1 MSQGKTLQEK
11 RAKSRCYNP
20 RMSWIRTGLAILF
33 LTLGSLPASAQTAL
47 QQAQQW
53 KLQARANAATG
64 NWDAA
69 IAIYE
74 KAIEIAPRS
83 ADLHVELGDA
93 LIRVARYAEA
103 IASYTEGLRISPRDL
118 DAEIGLA
125 QAYRGVHN
133 YPEAK
138 QILEKSHAEHPQSPK
153 PLAALG
159 DLDIELQTYDAAIA
173 HLRSALVLTPA
184 DVESRNRLAVA
195 YEAKGDSD
203 NALVQIAKVLTRDP
217 QSALAYYTRAKIYSD
232 RNQDAAALP
241 DAMKSVERQ
250 PRNPRARLLLGK
262 ILLRAPRGE
271 SSEQTKDRCERA
283 VAALEPL
290 LKMSTQDSET
300 LFLLSRAY
308 DCAGSSEQAQ
318 KILAAFE
325 KSSKNDRETKENQ
338 TQAKHLVQQANDLAL
353 KNDFAGSLDLLQQ
366 AMVKDPT
373 YGAAYSQIAK
383 LYYSAGDMDKAME
396 AISQALERDPY
407 QPDFLYVQGK
417 ILAKQ
422 GKLDEALAVFQ
433 RTTIVN
439 PKESDAFFEMG
450 TIYEQ
455 RGDQAHA
462 RAAYTKAAALSPDD
476 PDYQRAL
483 SNISDH
489 ATQR

>member
-1 MSQGKTLQEK
+1 MLWFRNTSL
-11 RAKSRCYNP
+11 
-20 RMSWIRTGLAILF
+20 LLLF
-33 LTLGSLPASAQTAL
+33 LTLGSHPASAQTAL
-47 QQAQQW
+47 QHAQQL
-53 KLQARANAATG
+53 KLQARANAAVG
-64 NWDAA
+64 NWDQA
-69 IAIYE
+69 IASYE

-83 ADLHVELGDA
+83 AGTHVELGDA

-103 IASYTEGLRISPRDL
+103 IASYTEALRISPHDW

-133 YPEAK
+133 YAEAK
-138 QILEKSHAEHPQSPK
+138 QILEKSHTEHPQSPK

-159 DLDIELQTYDAAIA
+159 DLDIELQTYDASIA
-173 HLRSALVLTPA
+173 HLRSALVLVPA

-203 NALVQIAKVLTRDP
+203 DALAQIAKVLTRAP
-217 QSALAYYTRAKIYSD
+217 QNALAYYTRAKIYAD

-241 DAMKSVERQ
+241 DAMRSVKLQ

-262 ILLRAPRGE
+262 ILLRAPQGE
-271 SSEQTKDRCERA
+271 SAVQGKNRCQRA
-283 VAALEPL
+283 VATLEPL
-290 LKMSTQDSET
+290 LEMSTQDSET

-308 DCAGSSEQAQ
+308 NCAGSSEQAQ
-318 KILAAFE
+318 KILVEFE

-366 AMVKDPT
+366 AVARDST
-373 YGAAYSQIAK
+373 YGAAYSQLAK
-383 LYYSAGDMDKAME
+383 LYYSTGDMDKASE

-417 ILAKQ
+417 ILEKQ
-422 GKLDEALAVFQ
+422 GKMDEALVVFQ

-450 TIYEQ
+450 AIYEQ
-455 RGDQAHA
+455 RGDRANA
-462 RAAYTKAAALSPDD
+462 IAAYKKAAALSPDD

-483 SNISDH
+483 SNLSGDVI
-489 ATQR
+489 QR

>member
-1 MSQGKTLQEK
+1 MLWFRKAS
-11 RAKSRCYNP
+11 
-20 RMSWIRTGLAILF
+20 LAILS
-33 LTLGSLPASAQTAL
+33 LTLGCHPASAQTAL

-53 KLQARANAATG
+53 KLQARANASAG

-69 IAIYE
+69 IASYE
-74 KAIEIAPRS
+74 KAIDLAPRT
-83 ADLHVELGDA
+83 AGTHVELGDA
-93 LIRVARYAEA
+93 LTRLARYAEA
-103 IASYTEGLRISPRDL
+103 IASYTEALRISPRDL
-118 DAEIGLA
+118 NGEIGLA

-133 YPEAK
+133 YAEARL
-138 QILEKSHAEHPQSPK
+138 ILEKSRAEHPRSPK

-159 DLDIELQTYDAAIA
+159 NLDIELQTYDAAIA
-173 HLRSALVLTPA
+173 HLRSALVLAPA
-184 DVESRNRLAVA
+184 DVETRNRLAIA

-203 NALVQIAKVLTRDP
+203 DALAQIAKVLTRNSK
-217 QSALAYYTRAKIYSD
+217 SALAYYTRAKIYSD
-232 RNQDAAALP
+232 RNQDAAGLP
-241 DAMKSVERQ
+241 DAMKSVELQ
-250 PRNPRARLLLGK
+250 PRNPRARILLGK
-262 ILLRAPRGE
+262 ILLRAPQGE
-271 SSEQTKDRCERA
+271 TSEQTKDRCQRA
-283 VAALEPL
+283 VATLEPL

-308 DCAGSSEQAQ
+308 DCAGSSEQAE
-318 KILAAFE
+318 KILSEFE

-366 AMVKDPT
+366 AIAKDST
-373 YGAAYSQIAK
+373 YGAAYSQLAK
-383 LYYSAGDMDKAME
+383 LYYSVGDMDKASE

-417 ILAKQ
+417 ILEKQ
-422 GKLDEALAVFQ
+422 EKMDEALAIFQ

-439 PKESDAFFEMG
+439 PKESDAFFEIG

-455 RGDQAHA
+455 RGDSANA
-462 RAAYTKAAALSPDD
+462 LAAYKKAARLSPDD

-483 SNISDH
+483 SNLSGH